1 LRRALLVSAVS
12 LGLAVAGCG
21 QSDEEKAKDDVCDAV
36 ADIQKQAKE
45 LQSLTLGTATVDQVK
60 SNLNAIEDDLTKIA
74 DAQDQLDKT
83 RKEQVQKANET
94 FKSQLDSL
102 IRDLGSSESL
112 QGAAQRLKSGIANL
126 ANAYKQS
133 FAPIDCG

>member
-1 LRRALLVSAVS
+1 MRRALLVSAVS

>member
-126 ANAYKQS
+126 ANAYKRS